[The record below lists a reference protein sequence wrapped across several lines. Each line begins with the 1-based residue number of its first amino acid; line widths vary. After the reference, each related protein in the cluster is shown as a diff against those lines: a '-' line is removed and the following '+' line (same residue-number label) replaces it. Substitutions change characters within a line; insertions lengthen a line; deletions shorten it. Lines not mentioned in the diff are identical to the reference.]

1 MDAFLILVVDT
12 DRKGGPGIKCLRSQ
26 MFCSGELLAVTSPVD
41 AAGGNGGDD
50 WSVPTSIA

>member
-50 WSVPTSIA
+50 WSVPKSIA